1 MYTGGRNKTFGF
13 RRQLSVNVRYDKKNN
28 KTYLRVFG
36 IQTTYLSCS
45 RIYLYRRLR
54 HSSNKET
61 LDIA

>member
-13 RRQLSVNVRYDKKNN
+13 RRQLSVNARYYGKNN
-28 KTYLRVFG
+28 KTYLRIFG

-54 HSSNKET
+54 HSSNIAT